1 MKWLA
6 LMSAL
11 LLSLSSIAAESVKGV
26 QIPSAI
32 DLTLPIYQ
40 KQKLHPELSD
50 LVLGGLPLLS

>member
-1 MKWLA
+1 
-6 LMSAL
+6 MSAL